1 MSHSYDELR
10 ALSDDELIKAHDEL
24 AKSTLVGSSYYVE
37 ELARRDA
44 GKINASMLRFT
55 RWITAMTA
63 VMLFATIAN
72 IVIAVLK

>member
-10 ALSDDELIKAHDEL
+10 SLSDDELIKAHDDL
-24 AKSTLVGSSYYVE
+24 AKSTLVGISYYLE
-37 ELARRDA
+37 ELA

-72 IVIAVLK
+72 IVVAVLK